1 MPIQFALDK
10 NVAQAVFTSAART
23 ATSSVDWA
31 GNMSC
36 KGIELFIDVTAAAG
50 MPSVVFTI
58 NNLDPNSGKTR
69 TIITSAAITGT
80 GTTILRVYP
89 GVTTSANLAVSDF
102 ISPFGRITA
111 THANTDSITYSVT
124 ANFIR

>member
-10 NVAQAVFTSAART
+10 NVAQTVFASAART

-36 KGIELFIDVTAAAG
+36 KGIELFIDVTASAG
-50 MPSVVFTI
+50 TPSVVFTI
-58 NNLDPNSGKTR
+58 NNLDPSSGKTR
-69 TIITSAAITGT
+69 TVITSAAITGT

-89 GVTTSANLAVSDF
+89 GVTTSANVAVSDF
-102 ISPFGRITA
+102 IAPFGRITA
-111 THANTDSITYSVT
+111 THANADSITYSVT